1 MQHRPFGIRRGLVFA
16 CLAAGS
22 IVAGSAF
29 AQQSPEW
36 PARPVRMIVP
46 FAPGGASDFV
56 ARILQPKLS
65 EALNQ
70 QVVVDNRAGASGNI
84 GVELVARAAPD
95 GYTLLLGN
103 VGTMAINPAVFRK
116 FPVNPLRDLI
126 AVTSIVDVPGAL
138 AIHSSVPSTN
148 LKDFIEYA
156 RARPN
161 QLNYGSSGASSA
173 QGLMMEFVMGKAGIR
188 LTQIPYKGGA
198 GAAAAA
204 LLAGEVSAS
213 LVSVTAFLPHVK
225 TGRVKVIAVV
235 APKRVHQLPE
245 IPTLAES
252 GFPELTSGSW
262 QGMYLPAG
270 TPRAIV
276 NRLNTVLLKVLNDAW
291 TMERLDLGGAQMMV
305 SKSPE
310 EFAEFMKVQTAF
322 WARLV
327 KQAGVE
333 GE

>member
-1 MQHRPFGIRRGLVFA
+1 MRHHPFRITCSLIVA
-16 CLAAGS
+16 SLA
-22 IVAGSAF
+22 VAGSVF
-29 AQQSPEW
+29 AQAAPEW
-36 PARPVRMIVP
+36 PSRPVRMIVP

-65 EALNQ
+65 EALGQ

-84 GVELVARAAPD
+84 GVEIVARAAPD

-138 AIHSSVPSTN
+138 AIHSSVPSNN

-156 RARPN
+156 KARPN

-173 QGLMMEFVMGKAGIR
+173 QGLMMEFVMSKAGIK

-235 APKRVHQLPE
+235 APKRVPQIPE
-245 IPTLAES
+245 VPTLAES
-252 GFPELTSGSW
+252 GFAELTSGSW

-276 NRLNTVLLKVLNDAW
+276 SRLNAVLLKVLNDPW

-305 SKSPE
+305 SPSPE
-310 EFAEFMKVQTAF
+310 AFADFMKAQTVF

-333 GE
+333 SE